1 MFQVLISDGGGR
13 SSVSCFIP
21 FFCVESVS
29 HFTLPPN
36 ITEGRSEDNDSNST
50 FDLGVPDDLVVSVL
64 LRNWLF
70 ALEGT
75 EEARDWSSPRSGDP
89 IGRDDKCW
97 HKPSGICTCQ
107 PKVVADLTWEVQR
120 RCWTKEHF
128 QWSDLRYIHGCYTSV
143 FRFVTLLC
151 ILIGRYLVVP
161 SGWN

>member
-1 MFQVLISDGGGR
+1 MRGLNDL
-13 SSVSCFIP
+13 SCGPLGKLFTP
-21 FFCVESVS
+21 S
-29 HFTLPPN
+29 HVTDKE
-36 ITEGRSEDNDSNST
+36 EGRSEDNDSNST

-107 PKVVADLTWEVQR
+107 PIVVTDLTWEVQR
-120 RCWTKEHF
+120 RCWAKEHF
-128 QWSDLRYIHGCYTSV
+128 QWSDLRLELKVY
-143 FRFVTLLC
+143 RQ
-151 ILIGRYLVVP
+151 
-161 SGWN
+161 